1 MLIEEIIY
9 SHQMNTSFLA
19 VWIWSTLF
27 NILEQI
33 LIRQPKNTLKHIMTT
48 LKRVDCQGYPL
59 AFYGLRYNY
68 GFSRLMRYFKFY
80 FVIL

>member
-27 NILEQI
+27 NILE
-33 LIRQPKNTLKHIMTT
+33 
-48 LKRVDCQGYPL
+48 
-59 AFYGLRYNY
+59 
-68 GFSRLMRYFKFY
+68 
-80 FVIL
+80 